1 MRELIPLWNCQISP
15 RLMIMSTFPIFSA
28 LKTNSTIIKMFL
40 CSVMIIMDTLYR
52 KEGATTE
59 DLAWKASA
67 TEFSTNRCLNRFII
81 NKTKICWAHPLLLI
95 KIMNNKA
102 RLICLTLRVESLSK
116 GTRETLSPLLACLR
130 RLESTGQTKLK
141 WSKIN
146 LKWLTSIN
154 WWITNIWIEETNNNI
169 VN

>member
-1 MRELIPLWNCQISP
+1 
-15 RLMIMSTFPIFSA
+15 MIMSTFPIYSA
-28 LKTNSTIIKMFL
+28 HKTNSTIIKIFL

-52 KEGATTE
+52 KEGPTTE
-59 DLAWKASA
+59 DLAWKASE
-67 TEFSTNRCLNRFII
+67 TEFSTSRCLNRFII
-81 NKTKICWAHPLLLI
+81 NKTKICWARPLLLI

>member
-1 MRELIPLWNCQISP
+1 
-15 RLMIMSTFPIFSA
+15 MIMSTFPIFSA
-28 LKTNSTIIKMFL
+28 PKTNSTIIKIFL

-67 TEFSTNRCLNRFII
+67 TEFSTSRCLNRFII
-81 NKTKICWAHPLLLI
+81 NKTKICWAHPLGPLLLI

-130 RLESTGQTKLK
+130 RLESTGQIKLK

>member
-1 MRELIPLWNCQISP
+1 MELTLLWNYQTSP
-15 RLMIMSTFPIFSA
+15 RLMIMSTYQIFSA

-67 TEFSTNRCLNRFII
+67 TEFSTSRCLNRFII
-81 NKTKICWAHPLLLI
+81 NKTKICWARPQLLI

-102 RLICLTLRVESLSK
+102 RLTCLTLRVESLSK